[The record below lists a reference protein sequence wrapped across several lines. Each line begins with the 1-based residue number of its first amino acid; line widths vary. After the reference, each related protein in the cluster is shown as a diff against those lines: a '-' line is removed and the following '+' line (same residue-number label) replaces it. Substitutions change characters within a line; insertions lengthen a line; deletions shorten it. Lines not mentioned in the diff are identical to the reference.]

1 MILPVPPIP
10 PVGKIL
16 SRPYEGEIGN
26 FQEKKASID
35 RISTLIL
42 EHHRKNKFKVTME
55 KIYKL

>member
-35 RISTLIL
+35 RISTLI
-42 EHHRKNKFKVTME
+42 
-55 KIYKL
+55 